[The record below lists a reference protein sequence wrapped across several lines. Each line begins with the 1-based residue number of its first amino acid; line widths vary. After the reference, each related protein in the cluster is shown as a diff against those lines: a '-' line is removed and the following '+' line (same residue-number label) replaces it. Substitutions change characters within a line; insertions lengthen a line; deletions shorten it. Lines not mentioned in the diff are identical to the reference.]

1 MKIRGTVRRHLKRGQ
16 PKAKGGETELITY
29 TTTTSAT
36 VTLAAVVKYN
46 YEYGIV
52 WAKRRWLYCTDT
64 LASHDAVLRG
74 EQI

>member
-1 MKIRGTVRRHLKRGQ
+1 M
-16 PKAKGGETELITY
+16 ITY
-29 TTTTSAT
+29 TTTASAT